1 MKLIAKKAT
10 PAAIAVLRQATA
22 IKPTRNKLSD
32 GLLPSAAHLKPG
44 FLASSQARLLLQ
56 LCVVAQMK
64 GDAVVDREIRA
75 FQPALAL
82 H

>member
-1 MKLIAKKAT
+1 MM
-10 PAAIAVLRQATA
+10 
-22 IKPTRNKLSD
+22 
-32 GLLPSAAHLKPG
+32 AHLKPG
-44 FLASSQARLLLQ
+44 FLASWQARLLLQ

-75 FQPALAL
+75 FQRALAL